1 MPFAEHGA
9 ELETL
14 LRLGRV
20 IRGDEDQDGMEGLLV
35 LCSRLRAGMAM
46 MKESVR
52 SISASLTR
60 RERQISLLIKQGL
73 TTKQIAELLGI
84 SDGTVRVVRQPQRIP
99 TAYCIYFT

>member
-1 MPFAEHGA
+1 M
-9 ELETL
+9 ETL
-14 LRLGRV
+14 LRLAREK
-20 IRGDEDQDGMEGLLV
+20 RGDEEKEAMDGLLE
-35 LCSRLRAGMAM
+35 LCSRMRAGMAKI
-46 MKESVR
+46 KESVR